1 MLAKKMKHLKRQ
13 QRLALKKI
21 KPERKK
27 MLKHNYKVAAKFKK
41 WSGIQNVYLSKTST
55 IYKQFL
61 IG

>member
-27 MLKHNYKVAAKFKK
+27 MLKHNYKVATKFKI
-41 WSGIQNVYLSKTST
+41 WSGIQNVYLSKTQQYT
-55 IYKQFL
+55 NNF
-61 IG
+61 